1 MRTPRRYR
9 LALLA
14 YPAAYR
20 AARGPELVATL
31 AEGDEDRGGPSLRES
46 AALVGRGMAMRARM
60 LDRPDWLL
68 IAAAT
73 LPLVAVMGGYTW
85 AERVFTD
92 SAILTT
98 GPGWWGVA
106 MGVAA
111 FVALAVLLFAAHE
124 TARRRRTT
132 ALLVAPVVFLL
143 FSAPGNLFNGGVP
156 SPAIVLDYAV
166 WSVEAA
172 FVNWTHTLPAIA
184 AALVATWVALT
195 ALSRLTPQT
204 RRRVLGMV
212 LAALGA
218 IAVAKSLIRPDLPAE
233 YAQSAFAD
241 LGAAALLAAVAVP
254 LALAALLPSR
264 PKLRL

>member
-1 MRTPRRYR
+1 VRTPRRYR
-9 LALLA
+9 VALLA

-31 AEGDEDRGGPSLRES
+31 AEGDEERGGPSLRES
-46 AALVGRGMAMRARM
+46 AALVGRGITMRARM
-60 LDRPDWLL
+60 VDRPDWLL
-68 IAAAT
+68 IAAAF
-73 LPLVAVMGGYTW
+73 LPLVAVVGGFTW

-98 GPGWWGVA
+98 GPGWWGFA

-124 TARRRRTT
+124 TARRRRIT
-132 ALLVAPVVFLL
+132 ALLAGPLAFLV

-156 SPAIVLDYAV
+156 SPGSVLDYAV

-172 FVNWTHTLPAIA
+172 FVNRTHTLPAIVA
-184 AALVATWVALT
+184 AMLGTWLALKVLA
-195 ALSRLTPQT
+195 RLTPQA
-204 RRRVLGMV
+204 RRRVLSLV

-218 IAVAKSLIRPDLPAE
+218 VAVAQSLIRPDLPAE
-233 YAQSAFAD
+233 YAQSALAD
-241 LGAAALLAAVAVP
+241 LGGAAMLAAVAVP

-264 PKLRL
+264 PKPRL